1 MVLLRQKNQ
10 CDYDWVARINEGA
23 LRQQYETNLV
33 NKLRRSTTTW
43 IPGLSLVAK
52 GYILLTAVQV
62 LLWLHLLLIQSI
74 KNLVLVKHWFEQGIR
89 KTAEINFRSVNVL
102 GRKDSYFKLGFEP
115 ASKYNITCPFDLP
128 DPDVFRLVGLAKNGL
143 DGMSGKS
150 WICQGVIFFFQ
161 NRK

>member
-1 MVLLRQKNQ
+1 
-10 CDYDWVARINEGA
+10 A

-74 KNLVLVKHWFEQGIR
+74 KNLVLVKH
-89 KTAEINFRSVNVL
+89 
-102 GRKDSYFKLGFEP
+102 
-115 ASKYNITCPFDLP
+115 
-128 DPDVFRLVGLAKNGL
+128 
-143 DGMSGKS
+143 
-150 WICQGVIFFFQ
+150 
-161 NRK
+161 